1 MYTIGAFSRI
11 NRITPKTLRHYD
23 RIGLLKPAAT
33 DEWTGYRYY
42 GAEQLPQIRRILML
56 KELGFS
62 LAEIQA
68 IVTGEAEMPR
78 RLERRKAELEQEL
91 HEQQARLNRVAAYL
105 ARIQEGETMTGDVT
119 IKTLP
124 EVIVASMRT
133 TVPSYDTFFEIV
145 PKMGEYMQSV
155 GAVCR
160 EPEYCFTIFHNDE
173 YREEGIDVEVCE
185 AVTAVR
191 PDSPQVTFKTI
202 AAVPSAACIIHRGPY
217 RTLGQSYNALF
228 AWIEDEGYEPGES
241 SNSEQQVRRTQRPV
255 SPGTSSARV
264 CSRTIGVPARI
275 VEHSVLSPF
284 DPATTRRAACFEW
297 RQPEEWRTR

>member
-68 IVTGEAEMPR
+68 IVTGEAEM
-78 RLERRKAELEQEL
+78 

-105 ARIQEGETMTGDVT
+105 ARIREGETMTGDVT

-160 EPEYCFTIFHNDE
+160 EPKYCFTIFHNDE

-191 PDSPQVTFKTI
+191 PDSPRVTFKTI

-228 AWIEDEGYEPGES
+228 AWIEDEGYEPVES
-241 SNSEQQVRRTQRPV
+241 SNSEQQVRRTRRPV
-255 SPGTSSARV
+255 SPGTSSTRV
-264 CSRTIGVPARI
+264 CSRTIGFPARI

-297 RQPEEWRTR
+297 RQPEKWRTR